1 MAKKKLAYMK
11 TEKGFRVVTV
21 YQAIKIKNRKIKNRD
36 AEALFYD
43 SPNVELGELVF
54 PKRTSSNGREA
65 HFSYYPSST
74 HAGIASEKSMT
85 HIIYELAMLKVKE
98 LKLYIWGEE
107 IRLYIKNAHPE
118 YFVKTENNAYFIDVY
133 LILRGTEP
141 KSFYYKWG
149 GKIAIEIYV
158 THKVS
163 KSKAKDL
170 ELKNFQ
176 VCEVKIYDNQYIPGD
191 LCSEKEI
198 SSYTRIVKNRLL
210 NGKNVGKM
218 INNVNPP
225 KGSEWEARYLQLN
238 QYEEEIKRMADI
250 VGDYQ
255 KKINE
260 QKRDIEQRTQEIGM
274 LEEREKVVRVKIE
287 EKKIEL
293 YNIEIKISSI
303 ERLER
308 KNTELVEKNHD
319 LENQVKNLNNALK
332 EEKGKGILKRLF
344 KR

>member
-1 MAKKKLAYMK
+1 M
-11 TEKGFRVVTV
+11 
-21 YQAIKIKNRKIKNRD
+21 
-36 AEALFYD
+36 
-43 SPNVELGELVF
+43 
-54 PKRTSSNGREA
+54 
-65 HFSYYPSST
+65 
-74 HAGIASEKSMT
+74 
-85 HIIYELAMLKVKE
+85 
-98 LKLYIWGEE
+98 
-107 IRLYIKNAHPE
+107 
-118 YFVKTENNAYFIDVY
+118 
-133 LILRGTEP
+133 RGTEP

-176 VCEVKIYDNQYIPGD
+176 VCEVKIYNNQYIPDD
-191 LCSEKEI
+191 LWSEKEI
-198 SSYTRIVKNRLL
+198 SFYTRIVKNRLL

-238 QYEEEIKRMADI
+238 QYEEEIKGMTDI
-250 VGDYQ
+250 VGEYQ

-260 QKRDIEQRTQEIGM
+260 QKRDIEQRTQKIGM
-274 LEEREKVVRVKIE
+274 LEEQEKVVRVKIE

-293 YNIEIKISSI
+293 YNIETKISSI

-308 KNTELVEKNHD
+308 KNTELVEKNLD
-319 LENQVKNLNNALK
+319 LENQVKKLNNALK